1 MSWINNLHSANWNQA
16 GGICLFAYI
25 LGCFTSGYYLVRLL
39 AGQDIR
45 EIGSGSVGAK
55 NVGRVLGKPGFFL
68 TVLFDVG
75 KGVAAVLV
83 ARQFSAD
90 DRLAALAMVGVV
102 VGHIWPVQLR
112 FNGGKGMATALGA
125 LLAYDP
131 RLVLAFL
138 VLFFCLFI
146 VWRRTLLPGLF
157 ALAGVPLAAM
167 LHHDNSIKVVFLSIL
182 AGLVMVAHRKNL
194 VEEILHLPARRD
206 LDPNPDQSEL

>member
-1 MSWINNLHSANWNQA
+1 
-16 GGICLFAYI
+16 
-25 LGCFTSGYYLVRLL
+25 
-39 AGQDIR
+39 
-45 EIGSGSVGAK
+45 
-55 NVGRVLGKPGFFL
+55 
-68 TVLFDVG
+68 VLFDVG

-90 DRLAALAMVGVV
+90 DRLAAMAMVGVV
-102 VGHIWPVQLR
+102 AGHIWPVQLR
-112 FNGGKGMATALGA
+112 FHGGKGMATALGA

-167 LHHDNSIKVVFLSIL
+167 LHHDNSSKVVFLSIL